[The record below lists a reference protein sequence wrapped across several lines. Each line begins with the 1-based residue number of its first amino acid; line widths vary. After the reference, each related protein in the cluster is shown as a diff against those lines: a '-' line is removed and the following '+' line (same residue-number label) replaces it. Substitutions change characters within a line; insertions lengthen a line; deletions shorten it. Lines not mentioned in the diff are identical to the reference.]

1 MEDLHI
7 SLFYLTL
14 RNDQLKKKSVL
25 SKATKY
31 ATKSKLNY
39 PESIPEGFKEI
50 VKKILSELSCDL
62 WWEDLKQLATFN
74 RWSFSPDLI
83 NAERFIVSRLESFG
97 LKPETMPVEVPA
109 KRTLNTTRSNNIIT
123 ILEGSNS
130 TRKNDHYIVSAH
142 YDSISQNPEKKAPG
156 AVDNAS
162 GAAAVIEMARLMAI
176 NRPQSTVVFIFYTG
190 EEQGYHGSKRYVN
203 EALAN
208 ETSEAIRLAIIL
220 DMIGCRDPGRPFS
233 LTLESEKKFES
244 LFRPFQTA
252 RQVPIA

>member
-83 NAERFIVSRLESFG
+83 NAERFIVSRLEVYHR
-97 LKPETMPVEVPA
+97 KMV
-109 KRTLNTTRSNNIIT
+109 LN
-123 ILEGSNS
+123 
-130 TRKNDHYIVSAH
+130 
-142 YDSISQNPEKKAPG
+142 
-156 AVDNAS
+156 
-162 GAAAVIEMARLMAI
+162 
-176 NRPQSTVVFIFYTG
+176 
-190 EEQGYHGSKRYVN
+190 
-203 EALAN
+203 
-208 ETSEAIRLAIIL
+208 
-220 DMIGCRDPGRPFS
+220 
-233 LTLESEKKFES
+233 
-244 LFRPFQTA
+244 
-252 RQVPIA
+252 